1 MVRCVFGTE
10 CSCGRVEWTEAG
22 GNARGPLMRRLQPP
36 RKQLWPPPRTLVE
49 DTEREAS
56 KIKRAAD
63 GLEQPEGDG

>member
-1 MVRCVFGTE
+1 MCVWNRMLLRQGGVNRGWRE
-10 CSCGRVEWTEAG
+10 CTGPTDEA
-22 GNARGPLMRRLQPP
+22 AAAT
-36 RKQLWPPPRTLVE
+36 KEATVASTTYTVVE